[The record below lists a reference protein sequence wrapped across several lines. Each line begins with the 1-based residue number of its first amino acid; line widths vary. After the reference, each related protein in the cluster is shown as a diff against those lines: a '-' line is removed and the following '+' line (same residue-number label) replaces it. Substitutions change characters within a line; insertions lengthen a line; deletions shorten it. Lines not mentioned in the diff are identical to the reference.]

1 MIFFL
6 FLGEDSNG
14 STADQV
20 MANAAETNGTTT
32 DQKKTEIKPELIMKN
47 ENQDKIY
54 LQFSY
59 VKLLMKL

>member
-1 MIFFL
+1 MTVNNRVFDDFFL

-32 DQKKTEIKPELIMKN
+32 DQKKRN
-47 ENQDKIY
+47 
-54 LQFSY
+54 
-59 VKLLMKL
+59 

>member
-1 MIFFL
+1 MIFIFL

-32 DQKKTEIKPELIMKN
+32 D
-47 ENQDKIY
+47 
-54 LQFSY
+54 
-59 VKLLMKL
+59 

>member
-1 MIFFL
+1 MQSPTGTSFKEMTVNNRVFDDFFL

-32 DQKKTEIKPELIMKN
+32 DQKKKKL
-47 ENQDKIY
+47 NQN
-54 LQFSY
+54 
-59 VKLLMKL
+59 